1 MSITRG
7 ERRRRRRPS
16 RRGHRSKR
24 LTLSPLSSRGEGE
37 FTRLRLELLLC
48 LVGETTRRRTDCFS
62 FFQLPFFIRGSTREV
77 LYLRRNKN
85 RLQNLFSLA
94 LSCHLGKKERAY
106 RHLPTRGGNNGE
118 IISEENSLHSSSESW
133 EEAEHKRSRRG
144 ETDGGDGRLS
154 KSFLLLSQVNYS
166 LLSPRSVPTTF
177 LALLRYI

>member
-106 RHLPTRGGNNGE
+106 RHLPTRGATTVKSFPKKTVYIPLLSHGRRQNIKEVDGE
-118 IISEENSLHSSSESW
+118 
-133 EEAEHKRSRRG
+133 KQTG
-144 ETDGGDGRLS
+144 ETAVCL
-154 KSFLLLSQVNYS
+154 KASF
-166 LLSPRSVPTTF
+166 F
-177 LALLRYI
+177 FHK